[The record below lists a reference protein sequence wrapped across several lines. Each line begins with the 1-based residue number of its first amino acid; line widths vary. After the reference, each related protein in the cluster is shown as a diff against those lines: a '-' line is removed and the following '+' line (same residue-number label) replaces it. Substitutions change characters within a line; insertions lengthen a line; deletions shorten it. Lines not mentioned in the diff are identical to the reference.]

1 MAQDSH
7 LSASLPPALGGV
19 HTILATPAG
28 NISLYRAQSESGASG
43 APALLLIHSV
53 NAAASAAE
61 VAPLYAH
68 YSQQR
73 PVVAME
79 LPGYGFSD
87 RSDRP
92 YTLRLMTDAVHA
104 VVAHLRAAQGG
115 APVDVLAVSLACEFA
130 ARASVEAPNS
140 IARLAL
146 VSPTG
151 FSGKRRH
158 YGPAGSSRGV
168 AWLHR
173 VVSHPVWAQGLF
185 DALTRPGVV
194 RYFLK
199 RTWGA
204 PQVDEALWRYCVQ
217 TARQPGARHAP
228 LYFLAAHLF
237 SADVT
242 TVYEALACPVWM
254 SMATR
259 GDFTDYRGR
268 DTVQDRA
275 NWHIHRVEG
284 GALPYFEDMRQFAA
298 LLDPFWT
305 VESGPAA
312 PPSGAASTS

>member
-1 MAQDSH
+1 MDQESH
-7 LSASLPPALGGV
+7 LTASLPPALGGV

-28 NISLYRAQSESGASG
+28 DISLYRAQPPGVGSAG
-43 APALLLIHSV
+43 PVLLLIHSV

-68 YSQQR
+68 YGQLR

-79 LPGYGFSD
+79 LPGYGLSD

-104 VVAHLRAAQGG
+104 VVAHLRAAQDG

-130 ARASVEAPNS
+130 ARASVEAPGS

-158 YGPAGSSRGV
+158 YGQTGSSRGV

-173 VVSHPVWAQGLF
+173 LVSRPLWAQGLF

-199 RTWGA
+199 RTQGTA
-204 PQVDEALWRYCVQ
+204 QIDEALWRYCVQ
-217 TARQPGARHAP
+217 TARQRGARHAP

-237 SADVT
+237 SADVN

-268 DTVQDRA
+268 DTVQGRP
-275 NWHIHRVEG
+275 NWQIHRMEG
-284 GALPYFEDMRQFAA
+284 GALPYFEDLPAFAG
-298 LLDPFWT
+298 LLDPFWQAQQ
-305 VESGPAA
+305 AA
-312 PPSGAASTS
+312 D